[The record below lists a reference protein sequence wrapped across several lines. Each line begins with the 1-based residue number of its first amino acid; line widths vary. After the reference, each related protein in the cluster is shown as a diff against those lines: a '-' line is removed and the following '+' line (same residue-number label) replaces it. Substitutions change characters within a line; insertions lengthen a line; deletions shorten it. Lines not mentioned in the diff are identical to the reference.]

1 MVPQPGATT
10 RLAPNRKLKVAYCVP
25 HANVTGGLKML
36 LEQVGAQRAAGA
48 PCRSAQPP
56 DTFAQDTVWTGV
68 AP

>member
-36 LEQVGAQRAAGA
+36 LEQVRAA
-48 PCRSAQPP
+48 PP
-56 DTFAQDTVWTGV
+56 AGDPRALPSTASDNLVQAIV
-68 AP
+68 